1 MLRKINSFF
10 SRVRNTDERG
20 SSELPV
26 TLIMLPFAI
35 FLIFALIDVTFY
47 MQTRSNVQAVLRDTT
62 RAVALYGGNSERI
75 PLNTLGKDVDDYFTE
90 KRVYSPSTG
99 CQISYCGKSPSNPKI
114 TCTPAVASVV
124 GQEVKCSIRYNYA
137 PVANDSFFGFS
148 NWTRTPFTMTETS
161 ISETRY

>member
-10 SRVRNTDERG
+10 SRVRNNDERG

-47 MQTRSNVQAVLRDTT
+47 MQTRSNVQAVLRDAT
-62 RAVALYGGNSERI
+62 RAVALYGGNSSTI
-75 PLNTLGKDVDDYFTE
+75 PLNTLGKNVDTYFTE
-90 KRVYSPSTG
+90 KRIYTPSKG
-99 CQISYCGKSPSNPKI
+99 CLISYCGTNPTAPKI
-114 TCTPAVASVV
+114 TCTPSVATVV
-124 GQEVKCSIRYNYA
+124 GQEVKCSIKYNYS
-137 PVANDSFFGFS
+137 PVANDSYFGFS
-148 NWTRTPFTMTETS
+148 GWTKDAFTMTETS